1 MHVDVLQ
8 AINTQINSE
17 FQAWYQYLAMAAFC
31 EREKFTGAARWLKM
45 QSVEEYHHGM
55 KLFDFVLARN
65 GAVELRAIEQPTIE
79 FDTFGDV
86 FERVLE
92 QEERVT
98 GQINDLYELAFRSK
112 AFAEM
117 TELQWFLTEQV
128 EEEKS
133 SAQVLESVR
142 RVGDN
147 QAALVM
153 LDRDESA
160 LHAVQLSIEGRA
172 LLDRPDLVVADIRDR
187 GRLREIFTTWQPEVV
202 FHAAALKHLPLLELH
217 PDEAV
222 KTN

>member
-1 MHVDVLQ
+1 MHVDVLH

-31 EREKFTGAARWLKM
+31 EREKFTGAARWLKL

-65 GAVELRAIEQPTIE
+65 GAVELKAIDQPTIE

-98 GQINDLYELAFRSK
+98 AQINDLYELAFRSK

-128 EEEKS
+128 EEEKT
-133 SAQVLESVR
+133 AREIVARFRL
-142 RVGDN
+142 VGDD
-147 QAALVM
+147 AGSLLD
-153 LDRDESA
+153 LDRELGA
-160 LHAVQLSIEGRA
+160 R
-172 LLDRPDLVVADIRDR
+172 
-187 GRLREIFTTWQPEVV
+187 T
-202 FHAAALKHLPLLELH
+202 AANDGKRR
-217 PDEAV
+217 
-222 KTN
+222 K